1 MKREAMAGILD
12 DFVAHIVKMQN
23 EQKAE
28 LISAY
33 VAQANETADKLR
45 KAERCL
51 YGTLAVAG
59 CSLVATVVMAVT
71 R

>member
-12 DFVAHIVKMQN
+12 DFIVHIGKIH
-23 EQKAE
+23 A
-28 LISAY
+28 
-33 VAQANETADKLR
+33 AQQAETAEKLR

-51 YGTLAVAG
+51 YGTLAMAA

>member
-12 DFVAHIVKMQN
+12 DFIVHIGKIQ
-23 EQKAE
+23 
-28 LISAY
+28 
-33 VAQANETADKLR
+33 AQQQAETAAKLR

-51 YGTLAVAG
+51 YATLAVAA

>member
-12 DFVAHIVKMQN
+12 DFIAHVTKIHAD
-23 EQKAE
+23 ERAE
-28 LISAY
+28 T
-33 VAQANETADKLR
+33 TAKLR

-51 YGTLAVAG
+51 YGTLALAA

>member
-1 MKREAMAGILD
+1 MKKEVMADVLD
-12 DFVAHIVKMQN
+12 DFIVHIGKIHA
-23 EQKAE
+23 EQHA
-28 LISAY
+28 A
-33 VAQANETADKLR
+33 TAAKLR

-51 YGTLAVAG
+51 YGTLAVAA

>member
-1 MKREAMAGILD
+1 MKREAMA
-12 DFVAHIVKMQN
+12 A
-23 EQKAE
+23 
-28 LISAY
+28 
-33 VAQANETADKLR
+33 TAAKLR

-51 YGTLAVAG
+51 YGTLALAA

>member
-12 DFVAHIVKMQN
+12 DFIVHVTKLH
-23 EQKAE
+23 AE
-28 LISAY
+28 EHA
-33 VAQANETADKLR
+33 ATAAKLR

-51 YGTLAVAG
+51 YGTLEVAA

>member
-12 DFVAHIVKMQN
+12 DFIVHIGKIHA
-23 EQKAE
+23 EQ
-28 LISAY
+28 
-33 VAQANETADKLR
+33 QAATAAKLR

-51 YGTLAVAG
+51 YGTLALAA
-59 CSLVATVVMAVT
+59 CSLVTTVVMAVT

>member
-1 MKREAMAGILD
+1 MKKEVMADVLD
-12 DFVAHIVKMQN
+12 EFIVHIGKIHATQH
-23 EQKAE
+23 A
-28 LISAY
+28 
-33 VAQANETADKLR
+33 ETAAKLR

-51 YGTLAVAG
+51 YGTLALAA

>member
-1 MKREAMAGILD
+1 MKHETMAGTLD
-12 DFVAHIVKMQN
+12 DFIVHIGKIN
-23 EQKAE
+23 A
-28 LISAY
+28 
-33 VAQANETADKLR
+33 AQQAETAAKLR

-51 YGTLAVAG
+51 YGTLALSA